1 MNPTRF
7 IERVFFIK
15 RSQPSDAA
23 EIAINEGERLA
34 SACSYYYLK
43 TCHEDSARIIKGT
56 GKRTA
61 HKSLSRAG
69 FYLTA
74 NL

>member
-1 MNPTRF
+1 MNLTRF
-7 IERVFFIK
+7 IERVFLIK

-23 EIAINEGERLA
+23 EIAINE
-34 SACSYYYLK
+34 S
-43 TCHEDSARIIKGT
+43 SARIIKGT

-61 HKSLSRAG
+61 HKSLSHAC